1 MTRSLLQKRFWL
13 LGLAAILAVVALLPR
28 TGFRGA
34 GELPSTVH
42 TAIAAP
48 AQEPERSRP
57 RVTVT
62 RPQTGGIPRS
72 TTQPGTME
80 SFDFAD
86 LYAKV
91 SGYVKQQDVDIGATV
106 KRGQVLAIIDMPE
119 LEQELNRDRAA
130 LAQADAQVLQMQAR
144 VKTARAEF
152 DAATAAIAQA
162 EADLDKETSYLA
174 FRDIQY
180 NRVKQ
185 LFKLNSVDE
194 RLVDEKHEQLE
205 AARAAERA
213 ARAAILTSRSQAAA
227 ADARIAQAE
236 ADVVDAKAKV
246 QVATANVAKAQVFVD
261 YTKIVS
267 PYDGVV
273 TRRNFHV
280 GDFIRAAD
288 QGGNQPLLTVART
301 DLMRVIVQVPERD
314 VPYTEV
320 GDPAIIELA
329 ALGGTKLQAK
339 VSRIANSEDRTTRT
353 MRTEIDVPNSSNR
366 LRDGMFGRV
375 TILVDA
381 GKNGLTVP
389 SSSLVESSKTRKDSV
404 FVVRDGKARLT
415 PVEVGQD
422 DGPRTEI
429 VSGLSVDDQVIVK
442 PPADLADGAA
452 VDAEPAPVAGKS
464 RPE

>member
-1 MTRSLLQKRFWL
+1 MTRVLVQKRFWL
-13 LGLAAILAVVALLPR
+13 LGLAAILAVAALLPR

-34 GELPSTVH
+34 GEALPLAHAAV
-42 TAIAAP
+42 AAP
-48 AQEPERSRP
+48 AQDPERPRP

-62 RPQTGGIPRS
+62 RPQTGGIARS

-91 SGYVKQQDVDIGATV
+91 SGYVKQQDVDIGSMV

-119 LEQELNRDRAA
+119 LEQELYRDQAA
-130 LAQADAQVLQMQAR
+130 LAQAEAQVLQMEAR

-162 EADLDKETSYLA
+162 EADLDKETSYLS

-180 NRVKQ
+180 NRVKH
-185 LFKLNSVDE
+185 LFELKSVDE

-213 ARAAILTSRSQAAA
+213 ARAAILTSRAQAAA
-227 ADARIAQAE
+227 ADARIAQAQ

-246 QVATANVAKAQVFVD
+246 KVATANVAKAQVFVD

-273 TRRNFHV
+273 TKRTFHV

-314 VPYTEV
+314 VPYTNV
-320 GDPAIIELA
+320 DDPAIIELA
-329 ALGGTKLQAK
+329 ALGGTKLHAK
-339 VSRIANSEDRTTRT
+339 VSRIANSEDRATRT
-353 MRTEIDVPNSSNR
+353 MRTEIDVPNPSKR
-366 LRDGMFGRV
+366 LRDGMFVKV
-375 TILVDA
+375 TIIVDE
-381 GKNGLTVP
+381 GKSGLTVP
-389 SSSLVESSKTRKDSV
+389 SSSLVSNPKTKRDSV

-422 DGPRTEI
+422 NGPRTEI
-429 VSGLSVDDQVIVK
+429 ESGLSAEDQVIVN

-452 VDAEPAPVAGKS
+452 VDVEPAVAGKPG
-464 RPE
+464 RE

>member
-1 MTRSLLQKRFWL
+1 MTRVLVQKRFWL
-13 LGLAAILAVVALLPR
+13 LGVASILALAALLPR

-34 GELPSTVH
+34 GEPPPTGH
-42 TAIAAP
+42 AAIAAP

-57 RVTVT
+57 RVTVA

-91 SGYVKQQDVDIGATV
+91 SGYVKQQDVDIGAMV

-119 LEQELNRDRAA
+119 LEQELNRERSA
-130 LAQADAQVLQMQAR
+130 LAQAEAQVLQMEAR

-152 DAATAAIAQA
+152 DASTAAIAQA
-162 EADLDKETSYLA
+162 EADLDKETSYLS

-180 NRVKQ
+180 NRVKH
-185 LFKLNSVDE
+185 LFELKSVDE

-213 ARAAILTSRSQAAA
+213 AKAAIRTSRAQAAA

-246 QVATANVAKAQVFVD
+246 RLASANVAKAQVFVD

-273 TRRNFHV
+273 TKRTFHV

-288 QGGNQPLLTVART
+288 QGGNLPLLTVART

-314 VPYTEV
+314 VPYTNV

-339 VSRIANSEDRTTRT
+339 VSRIANSEDRATRT
-353 MRTEIDVPNSSNR
+353 MRTEIDVPNTANR
-366 LRDGMFGRV
+366 LRDGMFGKV
-375 TILVDA
+375 TIIVDE
-381 GKNGLTVP
+381 GKSGLTIP
-389 SSSLVESSKTRKDSV
+389 SSSLVSNPKTKKDAV

-422 DGPRTEI
+422 NGPRTEI
-429 VSGLSVDDQVIVK
+429 ESGLTAEDQVIVN
-442 PPADLADGAA
+442 PTADLTDGSA
-452 VDAEPAPVAGKS
+452 VEVEPAVAGKP